1 LEFKLSAEAS
11 RALSDYPFPGNVR
24 ELRNLLER
32 ATVLAP
38 SPLIQL
44 WDLPHE
50 IYGNKKESTEPT
62 ETNLA
67 AAVAS
72 AEKKCI
78 LNALE
83 MTKGNKTEAAE
94 VLGIS
99 RKNLWEK
106 MKQYHL

>member
-1 LEFKLSAEAS
+1 MRRFERGDINDLKRGMWGMRREAWKKLSRKKRRWAS
-11 RALSDYPFPGNVR
+11 L
-24 ELRNLLER
+24 
-32 ATVLAP
+32 
-38 SPLIQL
+38 
-44 WDLPHE
+44 DLDSKICP